1 MFDNLFNQ
9 HVSYYLQV
17 ISKSMEFNFL
27 YFKLNIV
34 REFS

>member
-17 ISKSMEFNFL
+17 ISKSIEFKFL
-27 YFKLNIV
+27 YF
-34 REFS
+34 R